1 MQQDH
6 TDSQLP
12 ERRSDS
18 RQSALRTYR
27 AELHFVGT
35 PAHLFMIK
43 DMSSKGACILIGKDS
58 SFLKLIN
65 VDQVVDVHF
74 ISKHPSYPSGRFRSK
89 IRHISTTQGDRY
101 RNHCLVGI
109 SILEKLKGKA

>member
-1 MQQDH
+1 MQRDH
-6 TDSQLP
+6 
-12 ERRSDS
+12 SDS
-18 RQSALRTYR
+18 HQPNRRTDPRQSALRTYR
-27 AELHFVGT
+27 AEIHFVGT
-35 PAHLFMIK
+35 PTHLFTIK

-58 SFLKLIN
+58 SFLKLIK
-65 VDQVVDVHF
+65 VDQIVDVHF
-74 ISKHPSYPSGRFRSK
+74 IPKDPSYPSGRFRSK